1 MQKHKIAVRELV
13 EFILRKGDIDNRK
26 TSNHTAQEGARIHRK
41 LQKEAGEAYQKEV
54 FLKTEYKRAPYLVQ
68 LEGRADGV
76 FKQDE
81 CWTIDEIKTSEI
93 AFEDLPVEQKE
104 QYFAQGM
111 VYAYLFN
118 QTNCEDRLAVRLTYY
133 QTLTQKIHYETRV
146 FTKETLESFLE
157 DLMNEYHRWL
167 MFQSDW
173 RKVRNLSLM
182 ALKFP
187 YEAYRKGQRELA
199 VVAYKAL
206 KTQQTLFVEAP
217 TGTGKTISTL
227 FPALK
232 ILGEES
238 NDRIFYLTAKT
249 ITRTVAEDAMKA
261 LSQVGA
267 KTKSVTLTAKDKI
280 CFLDE
285 RKCNPDDCPYAKGY
299 YNRIN
304 ETLWD
309 LINHETLMTREVIE
323 AYAQKYQVCPFELS
337 LDVSLFCDLII
348 SDYNYL
354 FDPVVYLKRFF
365 EEEQAKQYFL
375 VDEAH
380 NLVPRSRDMYSASI
394 NDQIFVQLKTEIPK
408 GARKIHRKI
417 NQILSEFDLLKEQA
431 IKDNWHYKHQ
441 KLPPETLVQLLLTLT
456 EQVKEW
462 LAKQQ
467 EGLGKQTI
475 LTLYFD
481 CIRFLKINEFYD
493 EHYETTIEIGYRQIQ
508 IKQFCLDPS
517 LFLAD
522 TLNKGQGSLLFSAS
536 FSPLD
541 YYQKSLANT
550 QNSYAYR
557 LPSPFPKENLA
568 VLIANDIQ
576 TTYQQRKSSIPK
588 IVKAI
593 QKMVFA
599 KKGNYLVFF
608 PSYQY
613 LDAVYE
619 VFKKTFPE
627 VQTLIQG
634 SGMNE
639 SEREAFLA
647 HFQNDPEAS
656 LVGFCVLGGIFSE
669 GIDLKG
675 SRLIGV
681 AIVGVGLPQIN
692 EEQSLLKDYFQG
704 VYQAGFDYAYKLPGM
719 NKVLQAAGRVIRD
732 TSDYGVVLLLDQRF
746 ATAQYHS
753 LLPAHWLHRKIC
765 NNEAELEIN
774 LRRFWQNHP

>member
-1 MQKHKIAVRELV
+1 MQKIKISVRQLV

-54 FLKTEYKRAPYLVQ
+54 FLKTEYELDSFLVQ
-68 LEGRADGV
+68 VEGRADGL
-76 FKQDE
+76 FKRE
-81 CWTIDEIKTSEI
+81 ERWTIDEIKTSEI
-93 AFEDLPVEQKE
+93 AFEDLPLGQKE
-104 QYFAQGM
+104 QFFAQGM

-118 QTNCEDRLAVRLTYY
+118 QTNCISHLDVRLTYY
-133 QTLTQKIHYETRV
+133 QTLTQEIHYEIRT
-146 FTKETLESFLE
+146 FTKEFLESFFK
-157 DLMNEYHRWL
+157 DLLNEYQRWL
-167 MFQSDW
+167 TFQYDW
-173 RKVRNLSLM
+173 RKIRNLSLL

-187 YEAYRKGQRELA
+187 YDAYRKGQRELA

-206 KTQQTLFVEAP
+206 KTQQKLFVEAP

-232 ILGEES
+232 ALGEES

-249 ITRTVAEDAMKA
+249 ITRAVAEDAMKA

-267 KTKSVTLTAKDKI
+267 QMKSVTLTAKDKI

-285 RKCNPDDCPYAKGY
+285 RKCNPEDCPYAKGY

-309 LINHETLMTREVIE
+309 LLNHETLMTREVIE
-323 AYAQKYQVCPFELS
+323 EYAQKYQVCPFELS

-365 EEEQAKQYFL
+365 EEEQGKQYFL
-375 VDEAH
+375 IDEAH
-380 NLVPRSRDMYSASI
+380 NLIQRSREMYSASI
-394 NDQIFVQLKTEIPK
+394 NDQIFTQLKAEIPK
-408 GARKIHRKI
+408 EARKIHRKI

-431 IKDNWHYKHQ
+431 RKDNWSYKHQ
-441 KLPPETLVQLLLTLT
+441 KLPPETLVQLLLSLT
-456 EQVKEW
+456 EQIKEW

-467 EGLGKQTI
+467 ELDKQTI
-475 LTLYFD
+475 LTLYFE

-493 EHYETTIEIGYRQIQ
+493 EHYETTIEIAYRQIL

-517 LFLAD
+517 LFLAN

-536 FSPLD
+536 FSPLG
-541 YYQKSLANT
+541 YYQKSLANQ
-550 QNSYAYR
+550 QNSYTYR
-557 LPSPFPKENLA
+557 LPSPFPKENLG
-568 VLIANDIQ
+568 IFITNDIQ
-576 TTYQQRKSSIPK
+576 TTYHQRTASLPQ
-588 IVKAI
+588 IVTAI
-593 QKMVFA
+593 QKMLAA

-608 PSYQY
+608 PSYRY
-613 LDAVYE
+613 LDDVYE

-627 VQTLIQG
+627 VKTLIQENL
-634 SGMNE
+634 MNE
-639 SEREAFLA
+639 AEREVFLN
-647 HFQNDPEAS
+647 HFQKEPKET

-681 AIVGVGLPQIN
+681 AIIGVGLPQLN
-692 EEQSLLKDYFQG
+692 EEQNLLKDYFQE
-704 VYQAGFDYAYKLPGM
+704 VYQEGYDYAYKLPGM

-732 TSDYGVVLLLDQRF
+732 TADCGVVLLLDRRF
-746 ATAQYHS
+746 ASNQYQA
-753 LLPAHWLHRKIC
+753 LLPAHWNHRNIC
-765 NNEAELEIN
+765 YTANELEAN
-774 LRRFWQNHP
+774 LRQFWQNRP